1 LQYFPISKN
10 VNRAVGVGAQRW
22 NTSLP
27 RARAAESILIAE
39 KLRKA
44 RLRHDGDLISRV

>member
-1 LQYFPISKN
+1 LLYFPIRKH

-27 RARAAESILIAE
+27 RALAVESALIAE

-44 RLRHDGDLISRV
+44 RLRYDGDLISRV